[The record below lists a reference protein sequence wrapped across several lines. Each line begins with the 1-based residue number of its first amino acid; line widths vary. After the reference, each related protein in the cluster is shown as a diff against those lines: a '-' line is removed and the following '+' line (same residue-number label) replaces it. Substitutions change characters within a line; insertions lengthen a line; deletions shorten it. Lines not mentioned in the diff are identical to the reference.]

1 MLNCN
6 PNPNPPAPMTDDERR
21 AYYAGLRASVA
32 AHEAHVEEKRET
44 LLHNVGALYDEHP
57 RATAVRLIRAVCALD
72 EAPATPGCAREFADA
87 VLELV
92 AEVELAHDEA
102 LGGERPS
109 ALLRGALDNQRPFEV
124 SIEEAR
130 EAHPLLESDLD
141 ALDETT
147 LDRIREQRYAAW
159 GDSPIE

>member
-1 MLNCN
+1 MLDCT
-6 PNPNPPAPMTDDERR
+6 PYPAPPAPMTDDERR
-21 AYYAGLRASVA
+21 AYHARLRASVA
-32 AHEAHVEEKRET
+32 THKAHVEEKRET
-44 LLHNVGALYDEHP
+44 LLRNVGALYDEHP

-72 EAPATPGCAREFADA
+72 EAPATPGCAREFTDA
-87 VLELV
+87 VLELA

-109 ALLRGALDNQRPFEV
+109 ALLRAALDNQRPFEV

-141 ALDETT
+141 SLDETT
-147 LDRIREQRYAAW
+147 LDRIREQHYAAW